1 MTSGIFHLQP
11 IQEIHFDR
19 SSRQRK
25 NIDDLDGL
33 KESIKRLG
41 LIHPIVITREHEL
54 VAGERRLASCRELG
68 WTTIPIQFVDE
79 VDPRILSCIEHEENT
94 RRKNLTWQEEND
106 TVVAQYKLWK
116 DIEPEASVDKI
127 GLFLNRSGSSIREHI
142 EVKEERERSPSLE
155 RELTFKEAKKIA
167 YNNKEKR
174 AKDELYTHG
183 ATGAVHIQ
191 SPIIN
196 TDFISWAE
204 EYDGPK
210 FNLIHCDFPYGINS
224 QDSGQNPSG
233 YSDTPE
239 TYFQLL
245 KSLSINLDNFCSPS
259 AHLIFWF
266 SSKFFC
272 QTWELLKLLDGFQ
285 FDELPLIWVRDD
297 QQGIVPDRHKRP
309 RRIYETAFFGWRG
322 DRSLIRVKNNAFIG
336 PSPRGTHAHEKSQ
349 DALEYFFEMVVDGNT
364 AIFDPTCGSGSA
376 LRAAKRL
383 GAKQMLGLEIN
394 KEFADDALRALLAT
408 DDASSP

>member
-191 SPIIN
+191 SP
-196 TDFISWAE
+196 
-204 EYDGPK
+204 
-210 FNLIHCDFPYGINS
+210 
-224 QDSGQNPSG
+224 
-233 YSDTPE
+233 E

-259 AHLIFWF
+259 AHMIFWF

-394 KEFADDALRALLAT
+394 KEFADDALRALAAAPT
-408 DDASSP
+408 P